1 MQDISIQEALD
12 MQKKKV
18 IFIDVRS
25 PAEFETATIPGA
37 VNVPLFD
44 NREREIIGTIYKNEG
59 SSKAKWLA
67 MEMVSPK
74 IPSLMK
80 EIRTHQEAGL
90 TPVIFCWRGGM
101 RSKAV
106 ATFANYAGLQVYRLS
121 GGYRSFRQ
129 HVVQSLSDDM
139 LPQQFI
145 VLHGFTGIGK
155 TRILQSLSEMDQPVL
170 DLEEMAGHRGSVFGH
185 IGIGRQQSQKAFDG
199 SLFQQLRQLQGK
211 PYTFM
216 EAESKRIGRVVLPDF
231 LLQKKEEGI
240 HVLLTAP
247 VDVRVERT
255 FQEYVAPYQSEPW
268 FQDRVREAIQTIE
281 KRLPKDIAP
290 LMHQLLEQKQYR
302 DLISLLFEHYYDPRY
317 AHKLKQY
324 QKSFI
329 ELDATDMV
337 KVAANLIQLAEKHTR
352 SSIK

>member
-12 MQKKKV
+12 MQKKNV
-18 IFIDVRS
+18 LFIDVRS

-44 NREREIIGTIYKNEG
+44 NDEREIVGTVYKNEG
-59 SSKAKWLA
+59 SSAAKWLA

-74 IPSLMK
+74 IPSLMH
-80 EIRTHQEAGL
+80 EIRKYQEEGL

-129 HVVQSLSDDM
+129 HVVQSLSADM
-139 LPQQFI
+139 LPQKFI

-155 TRILQSLSEMDQPVL
+155 TRILQVLSEMGQPVL

-199 SLFQQLRQLQGK
+199 SLFHHLRLFTGK
-211 PYTFM
+211 PYVFM

-240 HVLLTAP
+240 HVLLTAS
-247 VDVRVERT
+247 VGVRVERT
-255 FQEYVAPYQSEPW
+255 FQEYVEPYQSEPW

-281 KRLPKDIAP
+281 KRLPKDII
-290 LMHQLLEQKQYR
+290 LLLHQLLEQKQYR
-302 DLISLLFEHYYDPRY
+302 ELIRQLFEHYYDPRY

-324 QKSFI
+324 ENPFI
-329 ELDATDMV
+329 ELDATDMEQV
-337 KVAANLIQLAEKHTR
+337 SADLLELAEKHT
-352 SSIK
+352 KYPTK